1 MITSDVLSHME
12 LSLGRVAISL
22 VWLYQGFWCKVLGQ
36 VPRHQIVMES
46 APMFRSGSARVFLL
60 ALGWL
65 ETLLCF
71 WVLSGKFPQTAAVV
85 QTALLIGMNAGGLL
99 WARRII
105 PDPAGMVFHNFA
117 LLVLIWIC
125 R

>member
-1 MITSDVLSHME
+1 
-12 LSLGRVAISL
+12 
-22 VWLYQGFWCKVLGQ
+22 
-36 VPRHQIVMES
+36 
-46 APMFRSGSARVFLL
+46 MFRGGSVRFFLL

-65 ETLLCF
+65 ETLLSF
-71 WVLSGKFPQTAAVV
+71 WVLSGKFSQTAALV
-85 QTALLIGMNAGGLL
+85 QIALLIGMNAGGLL

-105 PDPAGMVFHNFA
+105 PDPLGMVFHNFA